1 MKKFIIFLGILA
13 VVLISYNF
21 IKIEKVDEY
30 GQLITDESQ
39 NIDITSVEQIT
50 STEIQIGSGDEAA
63 SGMKVKVHY
72 VGTLEDGTQFDSSRE
87 KNTPLE
93 LTIGKGDVIAGFD
106 QGILGMKVGGIRK
119 VVIPPSLGYGNE
131 QMGNIPANSTL
142 TFEIELLE
150 LVK

>member
-150 LVK
+150 IVK

>member
-30 GQLITDESQ
+30 GQLIKDGSK
-39 NIDITSVEQIT
+39 NIDITSVDQIT
-50 STEIQIGSGDEAA
+50 STEIQIGSGDEAT

-93 LTIGKGDVIAGFD
+93 LTIGQGDVIAGFD
-106 QGILGMKVGGIRK
+106 QGVLGMKVGGIRK
-119 VVIPPSLGYGNE
+119 VVIPPSLGYGDKE
-131 QMGNIPANSTL
+131 MGSIPANSTL

-150 LVK
+150 IVK